1 MEPRTGSTRP
11 RWYRERMPIFWW
23 LGKGAYT
30 RFILR
35 KLTSVGVA
43 WSAALLV
50 LHARALEKGGADAEA
65 FAAWLRAPGV
75 LALNA
80 VALLLLLYHSVTWL
94 GLAPR
99 ALRLFVG
106 GRRVPDGAVLGGH
119 YLAWAALSALVAAL
133 LLGGRP

>member
-1 MEPRTGSTRP
+1 MEPLAGGSRP
-11 RWYRERMPIFWW
+11 RWHRERMPIFWW
-23 LGKGAYT
+23 LGKWAYT

-35 KLTSVGVA
+35 ELTSLGVA

-50 LHARALEKGGADAEA
+50 VHARALGRGGDDAAA
-65 FAAWLRAPGV
+65 FAAWLRAPWV

-99 ALRLFVG
+99 ALRLRLG
-106 GRRVPDGAVLGGH
+106 GRRVPDGAVLAGH
-119 YLAWAALSALVAAL
+119 YLAWAAASAAVAAL